1 MGRGRDETDG
11 VVIVMNVFFFP
22 MKTTVAD
29 LGQRRKLMEVRCQH
43 LRSFDEVGPESVKTM
58 RLQCSKETFR
68 VITMPTITKIP
79 FGATECATR
88 IDTEIQ

>member
-1 MGRGRDETDG
+1 
-11 VVIVMNVFFFP
+11 

-68 VITMPTITKIP
+68 VITMPTMITKIP

-88 IDTEIQ
+88 IGHRDPIIIGNEMNRLYIKI